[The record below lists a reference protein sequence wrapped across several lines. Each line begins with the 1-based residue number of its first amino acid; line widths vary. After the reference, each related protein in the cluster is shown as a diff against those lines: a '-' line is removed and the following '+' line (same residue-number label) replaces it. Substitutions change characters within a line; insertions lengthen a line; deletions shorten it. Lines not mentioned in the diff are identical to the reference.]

1 MAPVDE
7 RAIPRDSQG
16 HLITTGAGAVERRK
30 MVKGKEVVIQRFISN
45 FIPINEYLE
54 ALPGDQDFLPYV
66 AQLGLILVE
75 EGQTT

>member
-1 MAPVDE
+1 
-7 RAIPRDSQG
+7 
-16 HLITTGAGAVERRK
+16 